1 MTDAGTAAQGES
13 RGDSEA
19 MAESPTMCSL
29 HLTRRSAVPLA
40 GSLAGDAAVLL
51 GLEAT
56 PAMRLRTLV
65 VEVVEAIVAD
75 GFGAGDDIDLDVS
88 VRRSP
93 GGVTVSVTDRGAP
106 SDFANGNYPS
116 RIAELVRLGYADSM
130 DTTSLGREGNRTVI
144 GASLGYT
151 MVAQD
156 SEFQSA
162 ARSEGAEDAG
172 TVAIAD
178 IEVRAM
184 TAADV
189 LGVARLF
196 FRCYGYSAYYL
207 STVYEPAK
215 LAELVEAG
223 THFATVAVT
232 PSGRVVAHVAS
243 EIRTPDAVT
252 GDIGQAVVDPD
263 FRGRGLTL
271 KLGGLHLQRLVE
283 RGMVGQFSQAV
294 TNHNRSQKAGLAVGG
309 HEVGLLL
316 AGQRPSLHMTGFES
330 DAGAEGDDSRRAVM
344 LMFLGMPD
352 LPHRTVYVPP
362 AHAGI
367 VQRIYHA
374 CGLDRT
380 VVSEFSRDLHS
391 LGEKSRFRS
400 ELKPESAVAFIT
412 VEEYGRD
419 FLTALQERLDVLRLN
434 RFDIVLVYLPLA
446 PEGASSLG
454 SGLRALG
461 LSFSGVYPE
470 YEDGDVMVLQ
480 MLNNQRVRPEAIAT
494 ASDFGRELTDY
505 VVADF
510 RSSVADRER
519 RQRSRAQMD
528 RIYEALP

>member
-1 MTDAGTAAQGES
+1 MTDTAAGHRQP
-13 RGDSEA
+13 A
-19 MAESPTMCSL
+19 ICAL
-29 HLTRRSAVPLA
+29 QLQRRSAIPLA
-40 GSLAGDAAVLL
+40 GSLAADAAALH
-51 GLEAT
+51 GLEPIPAT
-56 PAMRLRTLV
+56 RLRTLV
-65 VEVVEAIVAD
+65 VEVVEAVVAD
-75 GFGAGDDIDLDVS
+75 GFGESDDIDIDLA

-93 GGVTVSVTDRGAP
+93 GGISVAVTDRGAP

-116 RIAELVRLGYADSM
+116 RITELVRLGYADGM

-144 GASLGYT
+144 KASLGYT

-162 ARSEGAEDAG
+162 AVREGAEDAA
-172 TVAIAD
+172 TVATEDIA
-178 IEVRAM
+178 VRAM
-184 TAADV
+184 TTADV

-223 THFATVAVT
+223 VHFATIAVT

-243 EIRTPDAVT
+243 EIRSADAVT

-263 FRGRGLTL
+263 FRSRGLAL

-283 RGMVGQFSQAV
+283 RGMMGQFSQAV

-316 AGQRPSLHMTGFES
+316 AGQRPSLHMAGFDS
-330 DAGAEGDDSRRAVM
+330 DGDSDSDGVRRAVM
-344 LMFLGMPD
+344 LMFLGMPN
-352 LPHRTVYVPP
+352 LPHRTVHVPP
-362 AHAGI
+362 AHAEI
-367 VQRIYHA
+367 VKRIYRT

-391 LGEKSRFRS
+391 LPEKSRFRN
-400 ELKPESAVAFIT
+400 ELKPDSALAYIT

-419 FLTALQERLDVLRLN
+419 FLSALQERLDRLRLN
-434 RFDIVLVYLPLA
+434 RFDVVLVYLPLE

-470 YEDGDVMVLQ
+470 FENGDVMVLQ
-480 MLNNQRVRPEAIAT
+480 MLNNQRVRPDAIAT
-494 ASDFGRELTDY
+494 ASDFGQELTDY
-505 VVADF
+505 VVADY